1 MGMAFIILMAIII
14 YITFI
19 FWTWQSMQTVE
30 TPKKIAFIII
40 GIIIIYIIT
49 LIVFAI
55 SKNGIEYQNVQ
66 MQKQVKNVIV
76 SIFTGLNCVIV
87 MPQIAKNYEKMKNE
101 EIEKDI
107 FLKKILIIAI
117 VFVICLIF
125 EIGYMKSMQQ
135 GIFKIYN
142 FKRD

>member
-19 FWTWQSMQTVE
+19 FWTWQSMQTIE
-30 TPKKIAFIII
+30 TPKKIVFIII
-40 GIIIIYIIT
+40 GTIIIYIIT
-49 LIVFAI
+49 LIIFSI
-55 SKNGIEYQNVQ
+55 SKNGIEYQNIQ

-76 SIFTGLNCVIV
+76 SIFTGLNCVII
-87 MPQIAKNYEKMKNE
+87 MPQVAKNYEKMKNE